1 MCAVLAALV
10 AAIYLQLRSHDFIN
24 YDDPVYVSNNPDV
37 LGGLTLAGLRWA
49 FTSIHAAYWHPVT
62 WLSHQLDVSLFG
74 RDAGAHLLVN
84 VLLHLL
90 NVILLFL
97 WLRLATGAFWRSGVV
112 AALFAVHPLHVESVA
127 WISERKDVLSTLFLL
142 LTLHAYTRFVRTGSR
157 GQFIW
162 SVVACGLGLMAKPM
176 LVTLPFALLLL
187 DRWPLQRKESWR
199 ALVVEKLP
207 YLALVVPAVIMVLR
221 TQSVA
226 MSSAMTVPFSIR
238 LANAAISYVKYVL
251 KTLWPSSLA
260 IVYPYPTSV
269 SSTEAIVCALLLIA
283 LTVAAVRVSRRMPW
297 ITLGWLWFIGTLVPV
312 IGIVQVGQQAM
323 ADRFTY
329 IPHIGLFV
337 AIVWTIAAFTERVPD
352 SRYIVSGAAAAAVL
366 VLATVAWRQAGYWR
380 NSTTTFEH
388 ALAVTENNRI
398 AHMNLG
404 AALLDAGEF
413 ARAEAELRAAGGLP
427 SEVQHVDLALALSA
441 EGKYDEAAPEAA
453 AAVRANPA
461 SADAWMA
468 SGTIALQ
475 RKRAAEAIPMLE
487 KAAQLRPAPEPFG
500 MLSFGRGQLLESRG
514 DDGGAAR
521 EYETALKHNPS
532 LYDARMNYGALLSRA
547 GKDAEAADQFTAAAS
562 LRPQSAEPHIYLALA
577 QSNRKQFAGAAEHI
591 ARAITIDHDGSNRFL
606 IDAIHIAPGP
616 TAVDE
621 YLQFLRQQA
630 GIR

>member
-1 MCAVLAALV
+1 
-10 AAIYLQLRSHDFIN
+10 
-24 YDDPVYVSNNPDV
+24 
-37 LGGLTLAGLRWA
+37 
-49 FTSIHAAYWHPVT
+49 
-62 WLSHQLDVSLFG
+62 
-74 RDAGAHLLVN
+74 
-84 VLLHLL
+84 
-90 NVILLFL
+90 
-97 WLRLATGAFWRSGVV
+97 
-112 AALFAVHPLHVESVA
+112 
-127 WISERKDVLSTLFLL
+127 
-142 LTLHAYTRFVRTGSR
+142 VRTGSR
-157 GQFIW
+157 RQYIW

-207 YLALVVPAVIMVLR
+207 YLALVVPAVIMTLR

-269 SSTEAIVCALLLIA
+269 RSTEAILSALLLIA

-297 ITLGWLWFIGTLVPV
+297 ITVGWLWFIGTLVPV

-352 SRYIVSGAAAAAVL
+352 SRYIVTGAAAAAVL

-380 NSTTTFEH
+380 NSTTIFEH
-388 ALAVTENNRI
+388 ALAVTENNHI

-427 SEVQHVDLALALSA
+427 SEVQHVDLAVALSA
-441 EGKYDEAAPEAA
+441 QGKYDEAAPEAA

-487 KAAQLRPAPEPFG
+487 KAAQLRPAPEPLG
-500 MLSFGRGQLLESRG
+500 MLSFARGQLLESRG
-514 DDGGAAR
+514 DAGGAVR
-521 EYETALKHNPS
+521 EYETALKQNPS

-547 GKDAEAADQFTAAAS
+547 GRDAEAADQFTAAAS
-562 LRPQSAEPHIYLALA
+562 LRSQSAEPHIYLALA
-577 QSNRKQFAGAAEHI
+577 QSNMKQFAGAAQHI
-591 ARAITIDHDGSNRFL
+591 ARAIAIDHDGSNRFL
-606 IDAIHIAPGP
+606 IDAIHIDSRP
-616 TAVDE
+616 TAIDE